1 VRSEFEAFLAR
12 IYTDPE
18 TRARFIVD
26 PSGQAQRAGLRP
38 DECRTLE
45 QIDRAGLE
53 LVARSFARKRAQ
65 QRARGRPW
73 SRWFRRLILRRLL
86 WWRDGRP
93 LSLS

>member
-53 LVARSFARKRAQ
+53 LVA
-65 QRARGRPW
+65 P
-73 SRWFRRLILRRLL
+73 
-86 WWRDGRP
+86 
-93 LSLS
+93 